1 MMRLGMILRLM
12 VAVRAVVAGK
22 RIDLIDLPVGFQPE
36 GVTLAREHTVYVSA
50 FTGGSV
56 WKGDLETG
64 VGNVVIEGGNGTTAL
79 GLDFDRRSDYLWVCG
94 GFSGSV
100 AIYDTLDDFSLVAE
114 VQLGPTGSTLVN
126 DVIIHPQA
134 QYAYITDS
142 SQLQFYRVP
151 LDENGK
157 LPDGPHT
164 VPETIPLSSDF
175 TFQPGDV
182 ILDEALNSNG
192 VVITDDLSSLIIVNF
207 QSGEL
212 FAVDPDTGK
221 ADLIDL
227 GGELILGGDGLVLR
241 QNTLWVCQN
250 RLYGTPDQGVVEVL
264 LSADLSCGTITRR
277 LENEFFNDPAT
288 ALRKGNSIW
297 TTVSMWA
304 VQGED
309 IATTQYQLVRVD
321 RDSAVSEC
329 PAT

>member
-1 MMRLGMILRLM
+1 MMRLGSILRL
-12 VAVRAVVAGK
+12 VIAVRVVVAGK

-36 GVTLAREHTVYVSA
+36 GVTLAREHTIYVGSV
-50 FTGGSV
+50 TDGSV

-64 VGNVVIEGGNGTTAL
+64 IGSVVIEGGNGTNVL

-94 GFSGSV
+94 AFSGSV
-100 AIYDTLDDFSLVAE
+100 AIYDTADAYSLVAE
-114 VQLGPTGSTLVN
+114 IQLGPVGSSIIN
-126 DVIIHPQA
+126 DVIVHPRA
-134 QYAYITDS
+134 KYAYFTDS
-142 SQLQFYRVP
+142 SQLQVYR
-151 LDENGK
+151 
-157 LPDGPHT
+157 
-164 VPETIPLSSDF
+164 TIPLSSDF
-175 TFQPGDV
+175 SFQPGDF
-182 ILDEALNSNG
+182 ILDQAINSNG
-192 VVITDDLSSLIIVNF
+192 IVITDDLSSLIIVNF

-227 GGELILGGDGLVLR
+227 GGELIIGGDGLVLR

-277 LENEFFNDPAT
+277 LVNELFNDPAT

-297 TTVSMWA
+297 TTISMWSIPA
-304 VQGED
+304 DD
-309 IATTQYQLVRVD
+309 IATTQFQLVRVD

-329 PAT
+329 PPT